1 MAKAKKKPAAN
12 KKPAKKQ
19 PAARKKPAAK
29 KQPAA
34 KKKHKPTITKKRR
47 SSVKPTQKITPPPP
61 PPAPEQEL
69 GGKGAI
75 HVALGAKLTSMRGDE
90 AQERAAIA
98 SAIEAFMQLAIS
110 DGLPPQTSAYEAMCP
125 EFFWEGDGAN
135 PPVYAR
141 VPDATHDEI
150 GRWFQFIVEGVRA
163 YDARASASA
172 TA

>member
-1 MAKAKKKPAAN
+1 MAKAKKKPAA
-12 KKPAKKQ
+12 KKSAT
-19 PAARKKPAAK
+19 KKPAAK
-29 KQPAA
+29 KKPVPAKKPAA
-34 KKKHKPTITKKRR
+34 KKKQKPTITKKRR

-69 GGKGAI
+69 GGRDAI

-98 SAIEAFMQLAIS
+98 SAIDAFMQLAIAG
-110 DGLPPQTSAYEAMCP
+110 GLPSSTSAYEAMCP

-163 YDARASASA
+163 YDARTSASA